1 MNGLPLIL
9 RTYPCPLWPNSWPDP
24 EDSDF
29 RIFVP
34 GAEGSRKSLLPQNKR
49 CWKSYG
55 SGRLISAFKDTVC
68 NFFHLFSF
76 LSKIMTI
83 IGRWHKAAIFSTCF
97 LGCKSFLGTSGSS
110 SQAHLPYHSLS
121 ATLIGLFWRGT
132 WKQLMDG
139 CRKVLSDFDM

>member
-1 MNGLPLIL
+1 
-9 RTYPCPLWPNSWPDP
+9 
-24 EDSDF
+24 
-29 RIFVP
+29 
-34 GAEGSRKSLLPQNKR
+34 
-49 CWKSYG
+49 
-55 SGRLISAFKDTVC
+55 
-68 NFFHLFSF
+68 
-76 LSKIMTI
+76 MTI

-110 SQAHLPYHSLS
+110 SQAHLPDHSLS